1 MTLYMIHF
9 NVIMKYSLAVALLCS
24 ALLFYCKPP
33 TNKPTEQKSL
43 DGTWQLVS
51 ALSITKQDT
60 VVTFPI
66 KNQQVVKIFNQSHF
80 AFFKH
85 DHSRGKDST
94 AVFGAGSGSYKLEGE
109 NYSEHLEYCNARGC
123 ENNDFHFTLSIN
135 NDTLIQRG
143 IEKIDSLGVDRV
155 IEEIYRRIN

>member
-1 MTLYMIHF
+1 
-9 NVIMKYSLAVALLCS
+9 MKYSIAVALLCC

-33 TNKPTEQKSL
+33 SNKSSERKTL

-51 ALSITKQDT
+51 ALSITEQDT

-66 KNQQVVKIFNQSHF
+66 KNQRMIKMFNQSHF

-85 DHSRGKDST
+85 DLSSGKDST
-94 AVFGAGSGSYKLEGE
+94 AVFDAGSGSYKLDGE
-109 NYSEHLEYCNARGC
+109 NYSEHLEYCNARGW
-123 ENNDFHFTLSIN
+123 ENNDFHFTLTIS

-155 IEEIYRRIN
+155 IEEKYFKVN